1 MEYVYILREALVWL
15 VTIFWIYNIAVSLCS
30 LVKLKDKPL
39 KEKKDH
45 RFMAVIP
52 AHNEEQVVVDLIESL
67 KKQDYNKELYDIYVI
82 ADNCTDRT
90 ARFAREAGA
99 IVYERYDET
108 KKTKGYALDWFLQQ
122 KIKEDAPYDAVCIF
136 DADNIVDKNFLK
148 AMNKKLCQ
156 GETVVQ
162 GYRDIKNPTDN
173 WITSGYALFYWT
185 MHRFYHLARYNLG
198 LSPLLNGTGF
208 MVSFDIIKENN
219 GWKTV
224 TLTED
229 IEFSLQ
235 RILKGKRLGWATDA
249 IVYDEQPLGFKQS
262 WSQRSR
268 WTVGHMQ
275 CMKEYTGKL
284 FNAVKENKS
293 MMNLDGFFY
302 IIGSIP
308 MFVLTIIL
316 LLSNFALYALDGMT
330 QKELIFNIF
339 QYLIP
344 TFVFPSLTAA
354 FAMYLD
360 GKPLKPMLKG
370 FFTYPLFMGSWLLI
384 NFKCLFKRDTSWE
397 KITHNRSITID
408 QVENAGTP
416 ELAEAKE
423 TEKI

>member
-1 MEYVYILREALVWL
+1 MEYVYILREALVWI
-15 VTIFWIYNIAVSLCS
+15 VTIFWLYQFIISLCS
-30 LVKLKDKPL
+30 LVKLKERPL
-39 KEKKDH
+39 KENKEHK
-45 RFMAVIP
+45 FMAIIP
-52 AHNEEQVVVDLIESL
+52 AHNEQEVVGNLIESL
-67 KKQDYNKELYDIYVI
+67 KNQTYSKDAYDIYVI
-82 ADNCTDRT
+82 ADNCTDNT
-90 ARFAREAGA
+90 AVVARRAGA
-99 IVYERYDET
+99 IVYERFDPS

-122 KIKEDAPYDAVCIF
+122 KIKEDAPYDAICIF
-136 DADNIVDKNFLK
+136 DADNIVDKNFFK

-156 GETVVQ
+156 GEDVVQ

-208 MVSFDIIKENN
+208 MVRFDIIKENG

-249 IVYDEQPLGFKQS
+249 IVYDEQPTGFKQS

-275 CMKEYTGKL
+275 CIKEYTGKL
-284 FNAVKENKS
+284 AEAAKENKT
-293 MMNLDGFFY
+293 MVNFDGFLY

-316 LLSNFALYALDGMT
+316 LLSNFVLYAGSEMT
-330 QKELIFNIF
+330 QMELISNILR
-339 QYLIP
+339 YLVP
-344 TFVFPSLTAA
+344 TFVFPSFTAA
-354 FAMYLD
+354 FVMWLE
-360 GKPLKPMLKG
+360 GKPLKPMFKG

-384 NFKCLFKRDTSWE
+384 NFKCLFKRETTWE
-397 KITHNRSITID
+397 KINHLRSI
-408 QVENAGTP
+408 
-416 ELAEAKE
+416 
-423 TEKI
+423 KISEVKQEIE